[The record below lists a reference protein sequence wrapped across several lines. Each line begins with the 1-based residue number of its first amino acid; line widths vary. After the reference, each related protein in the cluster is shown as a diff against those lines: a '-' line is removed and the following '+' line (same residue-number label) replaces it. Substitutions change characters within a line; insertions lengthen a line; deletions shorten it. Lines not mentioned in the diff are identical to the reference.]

1 MDEKKH
7 IKKVTPKKPVP
18 ATTKG
23 PGGGAGGGSGCTPLG
38 T

>member
-1 MDEKKH
+1 MTEKKH

-18 ATTKG
+18 PTSKG
-23 PGGGAGGGSGCTPLG
+23 PGGGSGGGCVPLG